1 MSKIRRQSII
11 SSVVVYIGFAFGLI
25 NTYLFAREGGFT
37 KEQYGLTGVFIAVS
51 NIFFSLSQLGMT
63 AYIYKFYPYYND
75 NLPKKKNDML
85 SIALIVSLIGYC
97 LVILAGILLKDLVIR
112 KFGTNS
118 PDLVAYYKWIFPFGL
133 GLTLFSILEAYAWQL
148 KRSVFTNFL
157 REVVFRLLTTV
168 LIILSFTKIISDF
181 DLFIKLYS
189 LSYLAIAVM
198 LIVYLVGQF
207 EFNLTFSISNVSKK
221 FFKKIVTLCSF
232 VYGGALVFT
241 ISSVFDT
248 IVIASVIGIDMA
260 AVYTLAQNM
269 ASLVQAPQR
278 GIVSSSIGPLSQA
291 WKDKNME
298 LIDKIYH
305 RSSINQLIFS
315 TAMFALIWLNFTD
328 AVYTF
333 HLNKDYL
340 IAINIFLFIGITR
353 IIDMGTGVSGQII
366 GTSTKWRFDFFTG
379 IFLLLITLPL
389 NYILTYS
396 IGVTGPAIA
405 NLVSFSIYNTIRYWY
420 LYKKFNLQPFTN
432 RSAYTVLLAATGF
445 VICYL
450 LFNNKMGIEWLFIRS
465 ISFLVLF
472 IGGAIAINLSPDII
486 PVLQSIRKRL
496 RIRNNKS

>member
-51 NIFFSLSQLGMT
+51 NIFFSLSQFGMT
-63 AYIYKFYPYYND
+63 AFIYKFYPYYKD
-75 NLPKKKNDML
+75 NLPKKKNDLL
-85 SIALIVSLIGYC
+85 SIALIVSLVGYC
-97 LVILAGILLKDLVIR
+97 MVIIAGILLKDLVIR
-112 KFGTNS
+112 KFGANAH
-118 PDLVAYYKWIFPFGL
+118 DLVIYYKWIFPFGL

-157 REVVFRLLTTV
+157 KEILFRILTTI
-168 LIILSFTKIISDF
+168 LIVLSFTGIISNF
-181 DLFIKLYS
+181 DLFIRLYS
-189 LSYLAIAVM
+189 FTYLAIALALVIY
-198 LIVYLVGQF
+198 LISHSQF
-207 EFNLTFSISNVSKK
+207 HLTLSISVVSKK
-221 FFKKIVTLCSF
+221 YFKKILALCSF

-278 GIVSSSIGPLSQA
+278 GIISSSIGSLSRA
-291 WKDKNME
+291 WKDKNMQ

-315 TAMFALIWLNFTD
+315 TGMFALIWLNFTD

-340 IAINIFLFIGITR
+340 IAINVFLFIGLTR
-353 IIDMGTGVSGQII
+353 IVDMGTGVSGQII

-389 NYILTYS
+389 NYILTYKA
-396 IGVTGPAIA
+396 GVTGPAIA
-405 NLVSFSIYNTIRYWY
+405 NLISFSIYNAVRYWY
-420 LYKKFNLQPFTN
+420 LYKKFNLQPFTKQ
-432 RSAYTVLLAATGF
+432 SGYTILLAAAAF
-445 VICYL
+445 VIIYF
-450 LFNNKMGIEWLFIRS
+450 LFNDKTGIEWLFIRS
-465 ISFLVLF
+465 ISFLILF
-472 IGGAIAINLSPDII
+472 IVGVISLRLSPDII
-486 PVLQSIRKRL
+486 PVWHSIKK
-496 RIRNNKS
+496 RIRLQKK

>member
-37 KEQYGLTGVFIAVS
+37 KEQYGVTGVFIAIS
-51 NIFFSLSQLGMT
+51 NIFFSLAQFGMT

-75 NLPKKKNDML
+75 NLSKKKNDML
-85 SIALIVSLIGYC
+85 SIALTVSLIGYC
-97 LVILAGILLKDLVIR
+97 FVIIGGILLKDLVIR
-112 KFGTNS
+112 KFGTHAS
-118 PDLVAYYKWIFPFGL
+118 DLVIYYKWIFPFGL

-148 KRSVFTNFL
+148 KKAVFTNFL
-157 REVVFRLLTTV
+157 REIAFRVLTTI
-168 LIILSFTKIISDF
+168 LILLSFTKVIGNF

-189 LSYLAIAVM
+189 FTYLAIALS
-198 LIVYLVGQF
+198 LIAYLISQSQF
-207 EFNLTFSISNVSKK
+207 HLSFSISNVSKK
-221 FFKKIVTLCSF
+221 YFKKIIALCSF

-278 GIVSSSIGPLSQA
+278 GIISSSISTLSQA
-291 WKDKNME
+291 WKDKNRQ

-315 TAMFALIWLNFTD
+315 TGMFALIWLNFTD

-340 IAINIFLFIGITR
+340 IAINVFLFIGLTR
-353 IIDMGTGVSGQII
+353 IVDMGTGVSGQII

-389 NYILTYS
+389 NYILTYKV
-396 IGVTGPAIA
+396 GVTGPAIA
-405 NLVSFSIYNTIRYWY
+405 NLISFSIYNAIRYWF
-420 LYKKFNLQPFTN
+420 LVKKFNLQPFTIQ
-432 RSAYTVLLAATGF
+432 SVYTIVLAAVSF
-445 VICYL
+445 IIVYY
-450 LFNNKMGIEWLFIRS
+450 LFNTKMGLEWLFIRS
-465 ISFLVLF
+465 ISFLALF
-472 IGGAIAINLSPDII
+472 IGGTITLKLSPDIM
-486 PVLQSIRKRL
+486 PVLQSIKKRL
-496 RIRNNKS
+496 GFAGQ

>member
-11 SSVVVYIGFAFGLI
+11 SSAVVYTGFAFGLL

-51 NIFFSLSQLGMT
+51 NIFFSLSQFGMT

-97 LVILAGILLKDLVIR
+97 LVIIAGFLLKDLVIR

-118 PDLVAYYKWIFPFGL
+118 PELVTYYKWIFPFGL
-133 GLTLFSILEAYAWQL
+133 GLTLFSILEAFAWQL
-148 KRSVFTNFL
+148 REAVFTNFL
-157 REVVFRLLTTV
+157 REILFRLLTTV
-168 LIILSFTKIISDF
+168 LIILTLTSFIPDF

-189 LSYLAIAVM
+189 LTYLAIAFV
-198 LIVYLVGQF
+198 LIFYLIKKS
-207 EFNLTFSISNVSKK
+207 EFNLSFSISIVSKK
-221 FFKKIVTLCSF
+221 FFKKILMLCSF

-241 ISSVFDT
+241 VSSVFDT

-278 GIVSSSIGPLSQA
+278 GIISSSLASLSQA

-315 TAMFALIWLNFTD
+315 TAMFSLVYLNFTD
-328 AVYTF
+328 AVYTL
-333 HLNKDYL
+333 HLNQDYL
-340 IAINIFLFIGITR
+340 VAINVFVFIGLTR
-353 IIDMGTGVSGQII
+353 IVDMGTGVSGQII
-366 GTSTKWRFDFFTG
+366 GTSTKWRFDFLTG
-379 IFLLLITLPL
+379 ILLLLITLPL
-389 NYILTYS
+389 NYILTKK

-405 NLVSFSIYNTIRYWY
+405 NLISFSVYNGIRYWF
-420 LYKKFNLQPFTN
+420 LVKKFNLQPFNSKSLLTL
-432 RSAYTVLLAATGF
+432 LLAAVTF
-445 VICYL
+445 TITYL
-450 LFNNKMGIEWLFIRS
+450 LFNGKTGFEWLFIRS
-465 ISFLVLF
+465 IVFLAIF
-472 IGGAIAINLSPDII
+472 ISGSIALKLSPDIL
-486 PVLQSIRKRL
+486 PVLLTMKKKLRL
-496 RIRNNKS
+496 SK

>member
-37 KEQYGLTGVFIAVS
+37 KEQYGLTGIFIAVS

-63 AYIYKFYPYYND
+63 AYVYKFYPYYKD
-75 NLPKKKNDML
+75 NLSKKKNDLL
-85 SIALIVSLIGYC
+85 SIALIVSLTGYC
-97 LVILAGILLKDLVIR
+97 LVIIAGILLKDLVIR
-112 KFGTNS
+112 KFGANAH
-118 PDLVAYYKWIFPFGL
+118 DLVIYYKWIFPFGL

-157 REVVFRLLTTV
+157 KEILFRVLTTI
-168 LIILSFTKIISDF
+168 LIMLSFTGIIKDF

-189 LSYLAIAVM
+189 FTYLTIALTLVIY
-198 LIVYLVGQF
+198 LISHSQF
-207 EFNLTFSISNVSKK
+207 HLTFSLSIVSKK
-221 FFKKIVTLCSF
+221 YFKKILSLCSF

-241 ISSVFDT
+241 LSSVFDT
-248 IVIASVIGIDMA
+248 LVIASVIGIDMA

-278 GIVSSSIGPLSQA
+278 GIISSSLGSLSQA
-291 WKDKNME
+291 WKDKNMH

-340 IAINIFLFIGITR
+340 VAINVFLFIGLTR
-353 IIDMGTGVSGQII
+353 IVDMGTGVSGQII
-366 GTSTKWRFDFFTG
+366 ATSTKWRFDFFTG

-389 NYILTYS
+389 NYILTYQ

-405 NLVSFSIYNTIRYWY
+405 NLISFSIYNGIRYWF
-420 LYKKFNLQPFTN
+420 LYKKFDLQPFTKQ
-432 RSAYTVLLAATGF
+432 SAYTILLAIVTF
-445 VICYL
+445 VITYF
-450 LFNNKMGIEWLFIRS
+450 LFNDRQGIEWLFIRS
-465 ISFLVLF
+465 ITFFVLF
-472 IGGAIAINLSPDII
+472 ISGTIAMKLSPDII
-486 PVLQSIRKRL
+486 PVLQSIKKRL
-496 RIRNNKS
+496 RLNRQ